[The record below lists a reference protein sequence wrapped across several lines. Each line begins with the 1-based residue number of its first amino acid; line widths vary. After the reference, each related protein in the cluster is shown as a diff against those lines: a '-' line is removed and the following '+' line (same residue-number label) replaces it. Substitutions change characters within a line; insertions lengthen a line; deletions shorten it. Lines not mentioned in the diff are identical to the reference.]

1 MSGSNVISFDS
12 TQLNSPVAVADAV
25 RSLYRELRSGR
36 RVSAQLCGSRGEQA
50 AGWLGYALEQAGIPF
65 SLDGAP
71 GSDDASDAIPLQ
83 LVIARGAAQG
93 ATRKPTAPSTP
104 LRIVLLGLGTV
115 GLGVYRHL
123 CTRPDLFDVR
133 RVVVRDIE
141 KHRNDGV
148 PLERLSTNLWPAINE
163 PADLVIELVGGVE
176 PTGDVV
182 HAALLRGRTV
192 VTANKALIATRW
204 DTFERHVRAP
214 HPRLRFSAA
223 VGGSLPVLETL
234 ERLAADGGVGRVRA
248 VINGTC
254 NFILDEL
261 GRGASLANAIAHA
274 QRRGFAEADPSLD
287 LAGVDAAQKLSLIA
301 RAAFGD
307 GPDPAAIPRDG
318 IENLAP
324 AAVLAAQARG
334 QRIQLVACCARER
347 GTLRAFVR
355 PQLLETSD
363 YLAGAR
369 REENRVEITTASG
382 ATHRLAGK
390 GAGRWPTALAVMGDV
405 QDALAARAVN
415 APAIAARCAQR

>member
-1 MSGSNVISFDS
+1 
-12 TQLNSPVAVADAV
+12 
-25 RSLYRELRSGR
+25 
-36 RVSAQLCGSRGEQA
+36 
-50 AGWLGYALEQAGIPF
+50 
-65 SLDGAP
+65 
-71 GSDDASDAIPLQ
+71 
-83 LVIARGAAQG
+83 
-93 ATRKPTAPSTP
+93 
-104 LRIVLLGLGTV
+104 
-115 GLGVYRHL
+115 
-123 CTRPDLFDVR
+123 
-133 RVVVRDIE
+133 
-141 KHRNDGV
+141 
-148 PLERLSTNLWPAINE
+148 
-163 PADLVIELVGGVE
+163 
-176 PTGDVV
+176 
-182 HAALLRGRTV
+182 
-192 VTANKALIATRW
+192 
-204 DTFERHVRAP
+204 
-214 HPRLRFSAA
+214 LRFSAA

-261 GRGASLANAIAHA
+261 GRGASLPNAIAHA

-301 RAAFGD
+301 RAAFGY

-318 IENLAP
+318 IEDLAP

-334 QRIQLVACCARER
+334 QRIRLVACCTRER

-355 PQLLETSD
+355 PQVLETSD

-382 ATHRLAGK
+382 ATHCLAGK